1 MEKKEN
7 NIAKNTS
14 SGAEKVENISER
26 AQVKAE
32 TMGEGSPKAVVTKK
46 ETVTVKKSGKK
57 EKKAGRSKEEKEKA
71 AAK

>member
-32 TMGEGSPKAVVTKK
+32 TMGESSPKAVVTKK
-46 ETVTVKKSGKK
+46 EPVTVKKSGKK
-57 EKKAGRSKEEKEKA
+57 
-71 AAK
+71 

>member
-32 TMGEGSPKAVVTKK
+32 SAGESASKATASTKK
-46 ETVTVKKSGKK
+46 PEPRT
-57 EKKAGRSKEEKEKA
+57 A
-71 AAK
+71 